1 MTNLRSHRIQKI
13 ILCSLIKL
21 SRRSLMIHLVPM
33 LMTRNKYNQE
43 EKVLMQPK
51 WCMNQVSTLLRV
63 INRVI
68 NSIQTSVKFRINSI
82 TLPKITS
89 KKQPKILPKMKM
101 KKKIRCCKAIQ
112 MWVTTKRGMLQVQK
126 RISKS
131 REVTLMEVSRK
142 THF

>member
-1 MTNLRSHRIQKI
+1 MNL
-13 ILCSLIKL
+13 
-21 SRRSLMIHLVPM
+21 
-33 LMTRNKYNQE
+33 
-43 EKVLMQPK
+43 
-51 WCMNQVSTLLRV
+51 VSTLLRV

-89 KKQPKILPKMKM
+89 KKRSKILPKMKM
-101 KKKIRCCKAIQ
+101 KKKIICCKAIQ
-112 MWVTTKRGMLQVQK
+112 MLVSTKRGMLLVQK

-131 REVTLMEVSRK
+131 REVTLMVVSRK